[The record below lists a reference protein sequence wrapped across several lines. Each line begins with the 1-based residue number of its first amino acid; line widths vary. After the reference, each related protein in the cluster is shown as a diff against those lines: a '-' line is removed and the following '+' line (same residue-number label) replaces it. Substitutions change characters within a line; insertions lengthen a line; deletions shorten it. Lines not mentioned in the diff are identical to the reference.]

1 MVTTRRMSTGA
12 TPAKRAASPS
22 TPSRRRSTSTSKAAA
37 PATPSGSRTP
47 RRGGA
52 SKAAAAAKSTAG
64 GSGASD
70 FKTKGLRLAVKAL
83 GIYACFIYWGIVQ
96 ERVTT
101 TDYQPGPGL
110 GGRPGRFSSMI
121 SLNGAWGFDGTL
133 IGRFGWMC

>member
-12 TPAKRAASPS
+12 TPAKRVASPS

-52 SKAAAAAKSTAG
+52 SKASAAKSAARG
-64 GSGASD
+64 GSD
-70 FKTKGLRLAVKAL
+70 FKTRGLRLAVKAL

-101 TDYQPGPGL
+101 TEYQPGPGL

-121 SLNGAWGFDGTL
+121 SLNGACDSIKGNT
-133 IGRFGWMC
+133 